1 MRGWRGRRAR
11 RGMLTGRLRE
21 RAPALRKPTEY
32 WAIEVDAGEPAAR
45 KCTTGTEG
53 AILPD
58 NLSGTR
64 TASDWPL

>member
-1 MRGWRGRRAR
+1 VVGYA
-11 RGMLTGRLRE
+11 E
-21 RAPALRKPTEY
+21 RQQHHTTEH
-32 WAIEVDAGEPAAR
+32 WAIEVDAGEPEALWR
-45 KCTTGTEG
+45 GIGTEG